1 MNKKKPAQ
9 ESIPRFVLSLTDT
22 SIKVPG
28 PNGEMYYSIN
38 VGAEKLSDFNKLIP
52 KKKRT
57 NQCRTELQNMFYHFQ
72 KAVDDFYMQ
81 DKIHEAQGIKEAQ
94 ELVRGSKDGKKA

>member
-1 MNKKKPAQ
+1 MNKKKPS
-9 ESIPRFVLSLTDT
+9 EDNIPRFVLSITDT
-22 SIKVPG
+22 TIKIPG

-38 VGAEKLSDFNKLIP
+38 VGADKLSDFNKLIP

-57 NQCRTELQNMFYHFQ
+57 NHARTELQNMFYHFQ

-81 DKIHEAQGIKEAQ
+81 DKIKEAQGLQEAQ
-94 ELVRGSKDGKKA
+94 ELVRGNKDGKKS